1 MSKTI
6 IVYIALFIL
15 YSCSPSPRYNS
26 DSIKNEKQNLSTGKK
41 NKIKFNKKKT
51 VYKGVSSYYGP
62 NLIDLK
68 PFQPL
73 LSTIKHTVQKE
84 MNTVISVQNA
94 WFTIYEQDQFIVRHS
109 HPITEWSGVYYYKV
123 EENCGDLVFYD
134 PIGSFRNHF
143 TGNYPFKYTVKPTNG
158 LLLAFPA
165 WLEHESL
172 PNKSGSD
179 RIIFSYNFFARD
191 AI

>member
-1 MSKTI
+1 MRNNI
-6 IVYIALFIL
+6 FAVPLFEMECDYKEDLDSHI
-15 YSCSPSPRYNS
+15 YSHIEEVKST
-26 DSIKNEKQNLSTGKK
+26 LS
-41 NKIKFNKKKT
+41 NDDREKFNYDLHGYT
-51 VYKGVSSYYGP
+51 SYYGP

-73 LSTIKHTVQKE
+73 LNEIEGQVAKE
-84 MNTVISVQNA
+84 MNTDISVQNA
-94 WFTIYEQDQFIVRHS
+94 WFTIYEQDQFIQRHS

-143 TGNYPFKYTVKPTNG
+143 TGKYPFKYTVKPTNG